1 MTNREKIKEIIAKYG
16 YDTEPYTYARKN
28 VDSWLFAGDAYK
40 DCIAVRIHDD
50 FTAISLETVGDL
62 PLSQEEAAYLL
73 DPGES
78 KEEFQARLDA
88 FIVIQN
94 ITEEQNETI

>member
-1 MTNREKIKEIIAKYG
+1 MTNVEKIKEIIAKYC
-16 YDTEPYTYARKN
+16 YDVALYKAARKN

-40 DCIAVRIHDD
+40 DCIAVRIDDD
-50 FTAISLETVGDL
+50 FTVISLETVGDL

-88 FIVIQN
+88 FILIKN